1 MKRKGRRI
9 LWLFMML
16 TGVMTIFLGQGDTV
30 KKAGASAIGI
40 VESSGGTLNVRTGPG
55 TTYSKVT
62 VGKKNLTL
70 SDGTSVT
77 ITGTTGKWYHIK
89 VPKSGKTYKGYVSQ
103 KYIRVQT
110 GNVVTAVYGI
120 ANETMTIRK
129 TASVSGQTLTVD
141 GKVLALPKAKKVRIL
156 SEKVVGSTKWYSI
169 SVTLSKVK
177 YKGYILSKKVTLTC
191 DKGLPGVLKYSTPV
205 KLRKTA
211 GSKTQVKVGN
221 QPVSIKNKSQLTILS
236 QQMVSGTKYL
246 KVQVI
251 VDNKTVKGYI
261 QDKFAFLQ
269 IVKKEET
276 PTNINASE
284 TSQMTDTEFKKHLK
298 TLGFPDDYITPL
310 VKLHTKYP
318 LWEFQP
324 YTTGLSWSEVITG
337 ENKVGLNLLPNSK
350 SYAWK
355 STEKGAYDWTTDKYI
370 PFDGSTWVTASKK
383 ALKYYMDPR
392 NFLDDRGI
400 FQFESLAYQSKIHTQ
415 DGVENILKNTPMYK
429 KTYTYDVDGAS
440 VSKKYSATFMAAA
453 KESGVSPYHL
463 ASRSKQEV
471 AISSTLLSS
480 SVSGNVSGYKG
491 IYNFYNIGAYNSTTG
506 NAITNGLK
514 WASTGTT
521 YLRPWDSPY
530 KSIVGGGSYIGK
542 NYINVGQNTLYLQ
555 KFNVTAN
562 NRYTHQYMG
571 NIEAPNSE
579 ATKTKTAYGTDPA
592 SIPLV
597 FSIPVY
603 SGMPESPCAIP
614 SGGKNPNNYL
624 KTLTL
629 SAGSL
634 SPKFTL
640 GDDGSKEYSVT
651 YGNSVTSVNINAKAV
666 ASTSTITGTGTKKLS
681 VGTTTYTVKVTS
693 ASGKSRSYKIKI
705 TRKAA

>member
-9 LWLFMML
+9 LWLFIMF
-16 TGVMTIFLGQGDTV
+16 TGVMTIFLGQGGTV

-40 VESSGGTLNVRTGPG
+40 VKSSGGTLNVRTGPG

-62 VGKKNLTL
+62 VGKESLTL
-70 SDGTSVT
+70 SKGTSVT
-77 ITGTTGKWYHIK
+77 ITAANGSWYHIQ
-89 VPKSGKTYKGYVSQ
+89 VSKSGKTYKGYVAK
-103 KYIRVQT
+103 KYISVQT
-110 GNVVTAVYGI
+110 GKVVTAVYGV

-129 TASVSGQTLTVD
+129 TASVSGQAITVG

-156 SEKVVGSTKWYSI
+156 SEKMVGSSKWYSI
-169 SVTLSKVK
+169 SVTLSKKK

-191 DKGLPGVLKYSTPV
+191 EKGLPGVIKHSTPV

-211 GSKTQVKVGN
+211 GSKTQVKVGS
-221 QPVSIKNKSQLTILS
+221 QSVSVKNKSQLTILS
-236 QQMVSGTKYL
+236 QHMVSGKKYL
-246 KVQVI
+246 KVQVV
-251 VDNKTVKGYI
+251 VDKKTVNGYI

-269 IVKKEET
+269 IVKKEEST
-276 PTNINASE
+276 ANTNTSE

-298 TLGFPDDYITPL
+298 TLGFPEDYITPL
-310 VKLHTKYP
+310 VKLHAQYP

-324 YTTGLSWSEVITG
+324 YNTGLSWSAVISG

-355 STEKGAYDWTTDKYI
+355 STDKGAYDWTTDKYI

-429 KTYTYDVDGAS
+429 KTYMYEADGVS

-471 AISSTLLSS
+471 AISSTLMSS

-562 NRYTHQYMG
+562 NRYAHQYMG

-579 ATKTKTAYGTDPA
+579 ATKTKAAYGTDLA

-597 FSIPVY
+597 FSIPIY
-603 SGMPESPCAIP
+603 SDMPASPCAIP
-614 SGGKNPNNYL
+614 GVGKNPNNYL
-624 KTLTL
+624 KSLTL

-640 GDDGSKEYSVT
+640 GDDGSKEYRVT
-651 YGNSVTSVNINAKAV
+651 FGNSVSSVNISAKPV